1 MYYTIYKI
9 TNKINGKYYIGKH
22 QTANLNDAYMGSG
35 KLLKRAIEKH
45 GLENF
50 TKEILHIFDNEK
62 DMNAAEKELVVI
74 SEETYNLCDGG
85 LGGFGY
91 INSSGKNIY
100 ENHGKLSAINAS
112 KTIKKK
118 RESSIDYDKK
128 YREMMKEKSLNA
140 TKKQKEKYPEGV
152 WKGKKHTEQTK
163 QKLKGH
169 TRQTG
174 EKNSQY
180 GKPKTEEQKQKIRE
194 SLAKTRAL
202 KKLLNQSS

>member
-1 MYYTIYKI
+1 MFYTIYKI
-9 TNKINGKYYIGKH
+9 TNKLNGKYYIGKH
-22 QTANLNDAYMGSG
+22 QTKDLNDGYMGSG

-50 TKEILHIFDNEK
+50 IKEILHIFDNEK
-62 DMNAAEKELVVI
+62 DMNAAEKKLVVI
-74 SEETYNLCDGG
+74 SEETYNLCEGG
-85 LGGFGY
+85 KGGFSY
-91 INSSGKNIY
+91 INNTGKNIY
-100 ENHGKLSAINAS
+100 ENHGKLSAKNAQE
-112 KTIKKK
+112 TIKKR
-118 RESSIDYDKK
+118 RENNPDYDKK
-128 YREMMKEKSLNA
+128 FKDMMKNKSLDA
-140 TKKQKEKYPEGV
+140 VIKQKEKYPEGV
-152 WKGKKHTEQTK
+152 WKNKKHTEETK

-202 KKLLNQSS
+202 KKLVQQNN

>member
-1 MYYTIYKI
+1 MFYTIYKI
-9 TNKINGKYYIGKH
+9 TNKLNGKYYIGKH
-22 QTANLNDAYMGSG
+22 QTKDLNDGYMGSG

-50 TKEILHIFDNEK
+50 IKEILYIFDNEK
-62 DMNAAEKELVVI
+62 DMNTAEKKLVII
-74 SEETYNLCDGG
+74 SEETYNLCEGG
-85 LGGFGY
+85 KGGFSY
-91 INSSGKNIY
+91 INSTGKNIY
-100 ENHGKLSAINAS
+100 ENHGKLSAKNAQE
-112 KTIKKK
+112 TIKKR
-118 RESSIDYDKK
+118 RENNPDYNKK
-128 YREMMKEKSLNA
+128 FKDMMKNKSLDA
-140 TKKQKEKYPEGV
+140 VIKQKEKYPEGI
-152 WKGKKHTEQTK
+152 WKNKKHTEETK

-202 KKLLNQSS
+202 KKLVQQNN